1 MLKCTKVIY
10 YFDIFSN
17 RNFKGG
23 HVSTLTCSPLCSPS
37 YSLFFPAETLHLKGI
52 KLNSDNQQS
61 QKH

>member
-10 YFDIFSN
+10 CFDIFSN
-17 RNFKGG
+17 RDFKGG
-23 HVSTLTCSPLCSPS
+23 HVSTLTCSPF

-52 KLNSDNQQS
+52 KLKSDNQQS

>member
-10 YFDIFSN
+10 CFDIFSN

-23 HVSTLTCSPLCSPS
+23 HVSTLTCSPS